1 MTVTKSVTVTFALR
15 QSCSPPFEKG
25 GNGGIKI
32 NMRTR
37 VVIEVLEGWL
47 KVSVGHK
54 AAVAPLE
61 NVEPGSISSALNLIL
76 KQNKCGKDLDVSVV
90 LSRNKITVRRVD
102 LPSQDPVEIEQMLG
116 LYLIRQIPYHK
127 EEVSWAYQNLGFD
140 GVSSSHLILA
150 VALKNVFK
158 NIVSSFVPVNI
169 LPEAILMSSQGL
181 VHYVADASRNKITLP
196 SSYMILD
203 IDTNYSDL
211 VLVHNHKLGS
221 SVVIPQGAQ
230 HLKDSLEKD
239 KFAAEFKQALVAL
252 NNEVPDARC
261 EKLFLT
267 GAGGPLITFVEIIC
281 LQDFNLKAQYLS
293 TKQYDSFLVSG
304 FEDISLSA
312 VLGFS
317 AQAAKDDLKFILPEI
332 QIKKEMKFKLQQL
345 MILGVVL
352 IYILIM
358 LGAIALARL
367 LQQQAYAGDL
377 KKRVIS
383 LGKSAK
389 ELEDITSKLK
399 IARQY
404 VDVKSSALT
413 YLNGLNRLCPDSIV
427 ISNYNWELGKV
438 FTIRGYAQTIPDILD
453 FTNTLGNSETFKGA
467 QNRYTRR
474 RKLKDKDVVDFEILV
489 K

>member
-1 MTVTKSVTVTFALR
+1 
-15 QSCSPPFEKG
+15 
-25 GNGGIKI
+25 
-32 NMRTR
+32 MRTKI
-37 VVIEVLEGWL
+37 VIEVLEHWL

-54 AAVAPLE
+54 VAVEPLA
-61 NVEPGSISSALNLIL
+61 NVEAGSISSGLNAIL

-102 LPSQDPVEIEQMLG
+102 LPSQDLKEIEQMLG

-127 EEVSWAYQNLGFD
+127 EEVIWAYQNLGFD
-140 GVSSSHLILA
+140 GISNSHLVLA

-169 LPEAILMSSQGL
+169 LPESILMSSQGL
-181 VHYVADASRNKITLP
+181 VHYVTDAAKNKVTLP

-211 VLVHNHKLGS
+211 VLVHNQKLGS
-221 SVVIPQGAQ
+221 SVVIPQGAEQ
-230 HLKDSLEKD
+230 LKDPLGKD
-239 KFAAEFKQALVAL
+239 KFAVELKQALVAL
-252 NNEVPDARC
+252 NNEIPDARC

-267 GAGGPLITFVEIIC
+267 GAASSQLMFVEII
-281 LQDFNLKAQYLS
+281 LGKDFNLKAQYLS
-293 TKQYDSFLVSG
+293 SKEYDNFLSSG
-304 FEDISLSA
+304 FKEISLSA

-317 AQAAKDDLKFILPEI
+317 NHVAKEDLKFILPEI
-332 QIKKEMKFKLQQL
+332 QIKKDMRFKLQQL
-345 MILGVVL
+345 MILGVSL

-358 LGAIALARL
+358 LGGVALVRL
-367 LQQQAYAGDL
+367 AQQQSYAMDL
-377 KKRVIS
+377 KNRVS
-383 LGKSAK
+383 GLGKQAK

-404 VDVKSSALT
+404 ADAKSSALT
-413 YLNGLNRLCPDSIV
+413 YLNGLNRLCPDTIV
-427 ISNYNWELGKV
+427 ITNYSWELGKA
-438 FTIRGYAQTIPDILD
+438 FTMRGYAQTIPDILD
-453 FTNTLGNSETFKGA
+453 FTNILGNSETFKGA

-474 RKLKDKDVVDFEILV
+474 RKLKDRDVVDFEIFV